1 MGLGT
6 IAVNRKVFNLDL
18 MNMEE
23 LEALLE
29 KVEKEKNKIKKEIK
43 NLKWKDFLVLWR
55 IWKK

>member
-6 IAVNRKVFNLDL
+6 IAVNKKVFNLDL

-23 LEALLE
+23 LETLLE

-43 NLKWKDFLVLWR
+43 KLK
-55 IWKK
+55 

>member
-1 MGLGT
+1 MVLGT
-6 IAVNRKVFNLDL
+6 IAVNKKVFNLDL

-43 NLKWKDFLVLWR
+43 KLK
-55 IWKK
+55 

>member
-6 IAVNRKVFNLDL
+6 IAVNKKVFNLDL

-43 NLKWKDFLVLWR
+43 NLK
-55 IWKK
+55 